1 MEVTATVQRADEK
14 TAKPIPAMLDYW
26 PGNRDLLTGSDA
38 TATCQGYRWHAGHV
52 EQPSLILVV
61 IDGGAASPGWVQHD
75 PSAHL
80 MSPWQGSAGTLSVGS
95 DFGPLLPHVGSSS
108 LIVDR
113 RSIGR
118 TPRIAIARLAAD
130 GLEMLPVDDQLKEIG
145 ASLSVNKSQLA
156 RILRVTRPTL
166 YEWYQGKEPNAT
178 NSERIRKLLR
188 LLERA
193 AVYGANPLNARFV
206 RRPIGVD
213 EPSILDLLD
222 RDPLDEKRVVHA
234 LERARALGVA
244 ASRSRVA
251 REDWL
256 RSLGFEDPGSEQR
269 REQLALNVALQD
281 WPER

>member
-14 TAKPIPAMLDYW
+14 AAKPIPAILDYW
-26 PGNRDLLTGSDA
+26 PGYRDLLTGSDA
-38 TATCQGYRWHAGHV
+38 TATSQGYRWYAGHV

-61 IDGGAASPGWVQHD
+61 GGGGAPSPGWVQHD
-75 PSAHL
+75 PSAHM

-118 TPRIAIARLAAD
+118 TPRIARARLAAD
-130 GLEMLPVDDQLKEIG
+130 GLEMLPVDDQLKELG

-193 AVYGANPLNARFV
+193 AVYGASPLNARFV

-213 EPSILDLLD
+213 EPSILDLLSS
-222 RDPLDEKRVVHA
+222 DPLDEKRVVHA